1 MKKLLDII
9 IKFNFFKKIIYIC
22 FTHINFFLEKVLDK
36 INKFENKKINDNFN
50 ITELK
55 KRTFD
60 FISSLRV
67 LNKNN
72 FLIGYLHSKSCT
84 KVNLYSLIS
93 VVLIKSLF
101 NKKDN
106 FLRQELKK
114 ILSYQDEDGLFR
126 DEVLNCKEANIGDDW
141 GWRHL
146 TLHALMALDL
156 YGIKS
161 KYPVNFA
168 YNLDVKKLA
177 KKLNSYDWKKRLP
190 WTSNAVQNLAVFLQ
204 YNKKYHKQNNASL
217 LINEIIDFINKKQSK
232 KTGLFFDYHNNFQDL
247 SDDVQSAYH
256 FFLIHFSEN
265 KKINFINK
273 IIDNVLRTQ
282 NIIGGYGFY
291 LNSSACEDIDSI
303 DILLRLS
310 LITNYKKKEI
320 KKSFRKFLNSS
331 LVNFNEDGGWVFRRN
346 ESLKII
352 HSQMISRKGES
363 NLFYTWFRLLSFS
376 YASIYSEE
384 KKFRFNFNLLKNKI
398 GHQFL
403 NTL

>member
-1 MKKLLDII
+1 M
-9 IKFNFFKKIIYIC
+9 
-22 FTHINFFLEKVLDK
+22 E
-36 INKFENKKINDNFN
+36 
-50 ITELK
+50 
-55 KRTFD
+55 
-60 FISSLRV
+60 
-67 LNKNN
+67 
-72 FLIGYLHSKSCT
+72 
-84 KVNLYSLIS
+84 
-93 VVLIKSLF
+93 
-101 NKKDN
+101 
-106 FLRQELKK
+106 
-114 ILSYQDEDGLFR
+114 
-126 DEVLNCKEANIGDDW
+126 
-141 GWRHL
+141 
-146 TLHALMALDL
+146 
-156 YGIKS
+156 
-161 KYPVNFA
+161 
-168 YNLDVKKLA
+168 
-177 KKLNSYDWKKRLP
+177 
-190 WTSNAVQNLAVFLQ
+190 
-204 YNKKYHKQNNASL
+204 
-217 LINEIIDFINKKQSK
+217 
-232 KTGLFFDYHNNFQDL
+232 
-247 SDDVQSAYH
+247 

-310 LITNYKKKEI
+310 LNTNYRKKEI
-320 KKSFRKFLNSS
+320 KKSLNKFLNSS

-384 KKFRFNFNLLKNKI
+384 RKFRFNFNLLKNKI